1 MIINLV
7 VRLIKKKFLNEYI
20 KNDSRGHINVKVD
33 LSNYAK
39 KSDLKNSTGTDTS
52 KLAQKTN
59 LATLEAE
66 IDKIDV
72 DKLKTVPV
80 DLSKLKNVVNND
92 VVKKTVYDKL
102 LAEVNNIDPSG
113 FVLKAKY
120 NTGKSD
126 LEKKIS
132 HADSDT
138 SGLVKKQII
147 VLKLVK

>member
-1 MIINLV
+1 M
-7 VRLIKKKFLNEYI
+7 
-20 KNDSRGHINVKVD
+20 
-33 LSNYAK
+33 SNYAK

-59 LATLEAE
+59 LATLKAE
-66 IDKIDV
+66 IDKIDG
-72 DKLKTVPV
+72 DKLKTVPA
-80 DLSKLKNVVNND
+80 DLTKLKNVVNND

-102 LAEVNNIDPSG
+102 LAKVNKIDPSG

-120 NTGKSD
+120 NADKSD
-126 LEKKIS
+126 SEKKIS
-132 HADSDT
+132 PADSDT